1 VLNTTWS
8 TPWSGFDLTARWRFL
23 SGSDT
28 EHISPNPQL
37 SGNALPLTQHIKP
50 YSYFDLSADV
60 SLYKMFKLQLG
71 INNVLDKDPPIITSG
86 SSLFPSDCP
95 TITPNGSSCNG
106 NTFPGT
112 FDSLGRFFFA
122 RLTAQF

>member
-1 VLNTTWS
+1 MSPVA
-8 TPWSGFDLTARWRFL
+8 PLT
-23 SGSDT
+23 G
-28 EHISPNPQL
+28 PN
-37 SGNALPLTQHIKP
+37 LPLTQHIKP

-60 SLYKMFKLQLG
+60 ALYKMFKLQLG
-71 INNVLDKDPPIITSG
+71 VNNVLDKDPPLIASG
-86 SSLFPSDCP
+86 RPPYASDCP

-122 RLTAQF
+122 RVTAQF